1 MTDKPESLIA
11 VVLVWPGMEQQQIA
25 VSLADPNWEAN
36 LETAIDKVKLVAY
49 RLITKSFRE
58 QAE

>member
-11 VVLVWPGMEQQQIA
+11 IILVWPGMEQQQIA
-25 VSLADPNWEAN
+25 VSLDAPNWEQA

-49 RLITKSFRE
+49 RLLLDKAK
-58 QAE
+58 Q